1 MYAQYVCVGYIC
13 PARVELQINIMK
25 EIFRDLQMQ
34 ESFLHINHSVGT
46 IPTKCLIFIEIAG
59 FVRTIP
65 TKCLLF
71 LKIAHFVRTIPTK
84 CLIFIEIA
92 DFAGTIPANK
102 L

>member
-1 MYAQYVCVGYIC
+1 MISYDRAKFEKVGDFF
-13 PARVELQINIMK
+13 ALTWL
-25 EIFRDLQMQ
+25 IFAGP
-34 ESFLHINHSVGT
+34 VT
-46 IPTKCLIFIEIAG
+46 FIEIAS

-71 LKIAHFVRTIPTK
+71 IKIAHFVRTIPTK

-92 DFAGTIPANK
+92 DFAGTIPANQ